1 MKQVHVEE
9 VGPGSKQEAV
19 LWSEPNGQL
28 LNVHSESAW
37 HLMRANPKPKL
48 KCPVESCNV
57 SLVAVDRQGT
67 RHLRNAPGSVDCKHF
82 TARQPDHSTRGGGP
96 MSAEHLWYQQE
107 IAKQVGRRRH
117 LRATIEDYASN
128 ADLVIV
134 NAETSRS
141 IAIEIQRWDTDI
153 AERTKHRLSL
163 GHEVIWLIT
172 DSAQLSPD
180 MQRQVFTTRGAFIRV
195 RTFEKPYVALSPWEI
210 EPNQRRATP
219 VMEVSGTTVGLN
231 PATGWL
237 QARPMPLMQVLVEIL
252 DGKREWLFPGE
263 AIFKGSSGAGRKG
276 GAWARNIDYVNAHI
290 RGSGLDIPLVPETS
304 RYGRISAPIAAP
316 QFVPDDDLP

>member
-1 MKQVHVEE
+1 MT
-9 VGPGSKQEAV
+9 
-19 LWSEPNGQL
+19 LI
-28 LNVHSESAW
+28 
-37 HLMRANPKPKL
+37 
-48 KCPVESCNV
+48 
-57 SLVAVDRQGT
+57 AVDRQGT
-67 RHLRNAPGSVDCKHF
+67 RHLRNAAGSIDCKHF

-107 IAKQVGRRRH
+107 IAKQVGRRPH
-117 LRATIEDYASN
+117 LRVTIEDYASN
-128 ADLVIV
+128 ADLVIF
-134 NAETSRS
+134 NTETSRS
-141 IAIEIQRWDTDI
+141 IAVEIQRWDTDI

-195 RTFEKPYVALSPWEI
+195 RTFDKPYLALHPWEL
-210 EPNQRRATP
+210 EPKERRAKP

-231 PATGWL
+231 PLTGCL

-263 AIFKGSSGAGRKG
+263 AIFKGLSGAGRKG

-290 RGSGLDIPLVPETS
+290 RASKLDIPLVPETS
-304 RYGRISAPIAAP
+304 RYGRTSTPIARP
-316 QFVPDDDLP
+316 QSVPGDNVP